1 MDSGCVRGMNWETG
15 GGLCIL
21 PRVKQI
27 ASGNLLYK
35 HRELNSVLCD
45 YRWDGGGESEAQDG
59 GDVCIHMTDPIV
71 VWQKL
76 TNTLKQLYP
85 NFFKLYIYISPNSW
99 TFLPWKEGCLL
110 CFLPWFLV
118 SFSLR
123 QPIEDNRN
131 VSVFDFRGQ
140 IIKRCA
146 SSTLFTEQHIT
157 RLSCQVRSPTI
168 LKLLHSK
175 GHL

>member
-15 GGLCIL
+15 VGLCIL

-45 YRWDGGGESEAQDG
+45 YRWGGGGEREAQDG

-85 NFFKLYIYISPNSW
+85 NFFKLYIYISQ
-99 TFLPWKEGCLL
+99 FLDIPPLKGRMSPMLPTLILGKLL
-110 CFLPWFLV
+110 
-118 SFSLR
+118 
-123 QPIEDNRN
+123 IEAAD
-131 VSVFDFRGQ
+131 RGQ
-140 IIKRCA
+140 
-146 SSTLFTEQHIT
+146 
-157 RLSCQVRSPTI
+157 
-168 LKLLHSK
+168 
-175 GHL
+175 

>member
-15 GGLCIL
+15 VGLCIL

-45 YRWDGGGESEAQDG
+45 YRWDGGGEREAQDG

-85 NFFKLYIYISPNSW
+85 NFFKLYIYIYLPILGHSSLERKDVSYASYLDSW
-99 TFLPWKEGCLL
+99 
-110 CFLPWFLV
+110 
-118 SFSLR
+118 
-123 QPIEDNRN
+123 
-131 VSVFDFRGQ
+131 
-140 IIKRCA
+140 
-146 SSTLFTEQHIT
+146 
-157 RLSCQVRSPTI
+157 
-168 LKLLHSK
+168 
-175 GHL
+175 